1 MKDTREFMVTIS
13 KTVQERQYEPITV
26 SFTTKGTCPT
36 DQYEKEQDAA
46 YQQLKQK
53 IQAVFAP
60 QTKERESLLDTAL
73 KQARTEWL

>member
-1 MKDTREFMVTIS
+1 MPDMKEYTVTIS

-26 SFTTKGTCPT
+26 SFTTKGSCPVA
-36 DQYEKEQDAA
+36 DFEKEQDAA

-60 QTKERESLLDTAL
+60 KAD
-73 KQARTEWL
+73 WL